1 MASPDYSATANQAAA
16 GYADG
21 DNVALAKLINQR
33 TGINRAKKQLAA
45 DVHAPASN
53 TAATLTKSAISGQ
66 YHVIRGV
73 DVSYD
78 TTPTGGGFTI
88 QDVSGT
94 TVYTIAIPA
103 AGVYQL
109 RFPVPIRSA
118 IVNTAMIF
126 TLAAGGA
133 GVTGKLNLLGYTAEA

>member
-1 MASPDYSATANQAAA
+1 MASPDYSASANASA
-16 GYADG
+16 GIG
-21 DNVALAKLINQR
+21 ESSNVALAKLIAQR
-33 TGINRAKKQLAA
+33 TGVNRSLKQLAA
-45 DVHAPASN
+45 AVHAPASN
-53 TAATLTKSAISGQ
+53 TAATLTKTAISGQ

-78 TTPTGGGFTI
+78 STPTGGGFTI

-94 TVYTIAIPA
+94 TVYSVALPA
-103 AGVYQL
+103 AGLYQL

-118 IVNTAMIF
+118 AVNTAMIF
-126 TLAAGGA
+126 TLAAGGS